1 MFLAGSHGTVLGLFR
16 FLGGII
22 IHYRSHR
29 SFSTLTRRFFRNNNN
44 GRSFGYS
51 FFPFFLYLSSH
62 HHAFGRGHIL
72 LLAQASSLRNLANT
86 PGGRMFCRPR
96 FVESTDYNHLGVD
109 FVLALSLSRL
119 ALFVLPSQ
127 ILHYYTIPPPLY
139 RLEGRAGLGDTILV
153 LADPAITCCRR
164 VVGVFYSFLLSFAK
178 TPHYTYHIPF
188 QSSSLPSSG
197 FSFFLMGGR
206 GRKEEAVSLVFFTSV
221 LSFIIDIATTITV
234 SYTSFL
240 FFINLDTSSSLTLA
254 LLERSS
260 ARELSSSLLRS
271 IKLFFCRCTFA
282 WAVGCC
288 NMTDLCGAVLCCAV
302 QRPNDHPRHDLPNV
316 VAVLDMD
323 LS

>member
-1 MFLAGSHGTVLGLFR
+1 MGLFR

-29 SFSTLTRRFFRNNNN
+29 SFSTLTRRFFRNNN
-44 GRSFGYS
+44 GRSFGYF
-51 FFPFFLYLSSH
+51 FFPFSIYLSSH

-109 FVLALSLSRL
+109 FVLALSL
-119 ALFVLPSQ
+119 VLRSSFY
-127 ILHYYTIPPPLY
+127 HRKYYTTTQYPPIY
-139 RLEGRAGLGDTILV
+139 RLEGRAGLGDAILV

-206 GRKEEAVSLVFFTSV
+206 GRKKEEAVSLVFFFTSV
-221 LSFIIDIATTITV
+221 LSFIIDKATTITV

-288 NMTDLCGAVLCCAV
+288 NMTDLCGAVLCGSAPERSSST
-302 QRPNDHPRHDLPNV
+302 RPSKRGGG
-316 VAVLDMD
+316 LDMD
-323 LS
+323 LP